1 MGIEISEKYGRGLT
15 VQRCNHQEC
24 EPHAG
29 LTFLHLSSHQSML
42 LVSPFPCEK
51 QRHTAR
57 RKHGL
62 VVVIV
67 GKKPYLTYVAL
78 MSEVLGGCRA
88 GRRGVGGPDRPQGV
102 WPASRA
108 IGSGNQGDEVREAG
122 QRRGWSS

>member
-1 MGIEISEKYGRGLT
+1 
-15 VQRCNHQEC
+15 
-24 EPHAG
+24 
-29 LTFLHLSSHQSML
+29 ML

-78 MSEVLGGCRA
+78 MSEGEGELGVQIGHKVF
-88 GRRGVGGPDRPQGV
+88 GRRP
-102 WPASRA
+102 
-108 IGSGNQGDEVREAG
+108 EL
-122 QRRGWSS
+122 